1 VGQALAEMALGTKLP
16 IRLLPRNQVAPVTR
30 HLCFAPFFLP
40 SRPPCY
46 ILDPAVNPLALDLP
60 MPDYGFIKAINQY
73 EGFSSIGWR
82 SSPAKVF
89 N

>member
-1 VGQALAEMALGTKLP
+1 
-16 IRLLPRNQVAPVTR
+16 
-30 HLCFAPFFLP
+30 
-40 SRPPCY
+40 
-46 ILDPAVNPLALDLP
+46 VNPLALDLP